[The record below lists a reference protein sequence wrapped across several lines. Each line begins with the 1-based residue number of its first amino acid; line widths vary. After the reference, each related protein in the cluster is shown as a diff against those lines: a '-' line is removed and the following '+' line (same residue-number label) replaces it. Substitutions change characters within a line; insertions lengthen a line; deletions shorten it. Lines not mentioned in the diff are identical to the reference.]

1 MHNTWYYI
9 AYFVFQLLKLS
20 CSYLCLIWYMMINFH
35 VTHYWPL
42 AWIALKLSLR
52 IYYRTS
58 VLYYRVDKHLTI
70 KQSNEWKHVF
80 INHVTP
86 LVVFRKWA
94 EHMFS
99 STTSFP
105 LLSCS
110 TASVCVHNCKNDLN
124 HMFWLT
130 FMTIIQIYICI
141 CKLAIL
147 SLFSWVNNSY
157 T

>member
-1 MHNTWYYI
+1 MGFVSDLILDTKLLCNPLMAINMKSFKIELKKLWQNFSFIYHYY
-9 AYFVFQLLKLS
+9 
-20 CSYLCLIWYMMINFH
+20 C
-35 VTHYWPL
+35 
-42 AWIALKLSLR
+42 
-52 IYYRTS
+52 
-58 VLYYRVDKHLTI
+58 VDKHLTI

-86 LVVFRKWA
+86 HVVFGKWA

-105 LLSCS
+105 LLFCS

-130 FMTIIQIYICI
+130 FMTIIHIYSCL
-141 CKLAIL
+141 CKFNILALI
-147 SLFSWVNNSY
+147 SWVKYSY
-157 T
+157 YE